1 MSSLIQVALVQGWAA
16 CTRAVFA
23 QRLSEKF
30 ALPCC
35 SQQRLQDWDQSL
47 PFQALRLSEPRRP
60 AGVAADPYQPLV
72 MEEGAFS
79 SRRRSRQQ

>member
-1 MSSLIQVALVQGWAA
+1 MY
-16 CTRAVFA
+16 A

-30 ALPCC
+30 GVPCR
-35 SQQRLQDWDQSL
+35 SQQRLQDWDQPL
-47 PFQALRLSEPRRP
+47 PFQALRLSEPRCP
-60 AGVAADPYQPLV
+60 AGVAADPYQPPV